1 MATVNQA
8 DLQAFLEAAGRS
20 LTDAQGSLGSGV
32 QLASDMVMSEA
43 QLEVKAAVT
52 TSATGK
58 VTLQPISAAD
68 LAVGKINAEALSTV
82 RVNFVA
88 TASESLKP
96 AASPPKRKPDDV
108 IQAVRDRVDVQ
119 RLVPILGELTIEP
132 TYIPASQ
139 RWLITA
145 RDAKGR
151 IVRETIE
158 PDEIQG
164 GPR

>member
-20 LTDAQGSLGSGV
+20 LTEAQGSLGSGV
-32 QLASDMVMSEA
+32 QLVSDMVMSEA

-52 TSATGK
+52 TDAAGK
-58 VTLQPISAAD
+58 VTLQPIAAAD
-68 LAVGKINAEALSTV
+68 LAVGKINADALSTV
-82 RVNFVA
+82 RVSFVA

-96 AASPPKRKPDDV
+96 TASPKRKPADV
-108 IQAVRDRVDVQ
+108 IQAVRERVDIQ
-119 RLVPILGELTIEP
+119 RLVPILGDLTIEP
-132 TYIPASQ
+132 MYIPASQ

-158 PDEIQG
+158 PDDIQG